1 VELFTIV
8 EALEIVGISPRDFG
22 KPLEKVVL
30 ENLKN
35 RYEGTVD
42 EELGYIILVI
52 DAKVSKIGRLL
63 PRNGATYH
71 RCTFKLLSYIPEVN
85 EVVLG
90 EVVEITDFGC
100 FIRLG
105 PLDGLLHISQIMDD
119 YITYDEKNN
128 MLFGK
133 KTGRRLVV
141 GEDVRARINAVSFA
155 GGAGGKVSLVTR
167 QPLMGSFKWIE
178 GDLAKLV
185 QSNVGQS

>member
-1 VELFTIV
+1 MELFTIV